1 MICRSYFLLVLFY
14 SWKDK
19 MVDMIELKVFLLY
32 IGYMQDKKYCL
43 VWPAQDASRVHSLM
57 L

>member
-19 MVDMIELKVFLLY
+19 MVDMIELKVFRLY

-43 VWPAQDASRVHSLM
+43 VWPAQRMQVESIP
-57 L
+57 